1 MSGLEHRSDPLATRQ
16 KFLQRLANNGGVALL
31 VLLASLAAGSAG
43 YHFTEDIPWIDAVL
57 NAAMILTG
65 MGPVAVL
72 HTTTGKLFATVFAL
86 YSGVVFLLVAG
97 LLMSPFLHRVLH
109 RLHLQAPEDG

>member
-1 MSGLEHRSDPLATRQ
+1 MFGWEHRSDPLATRQ
-16 KFLQRLANNGGVALL
+16 RFFKRLANHGGVALV
-31 VLLASLAAGSAG
+31 VLLASLGAGASG
-43 YHFTEDIPWIDAVL
+43 YHFTEGIPWLDAVL

-65 MGPVAVL
+65 MGPVTVL
-72 HTTTGKLFATVFAL
+72 QTSAGKLFATVYAL

-109 RLHLQAPEDG
+109 RFHLEAQDEA

>member
-1 MSGLEHRSDPLATRQ
+1 MLSLEHRTAPLASRRRFF
-16 KFLQRLANNGGVALL
+16 KRLANNGGVALA
-31 VLLASLAAGSAG
+31 VLLVSLFVGASG
-43 YHFTEDIPWIDAVL
+43 YHFTEGIPWLDAVL

-65 MGPVAVL
+65 MGPVTVL
-72 HTTTGKLFATVFAL
+72 RTSAGKLFATGYAL

-109 RLHLQAPEDG
+109 RLHLEDQDGT